1 MEVKGTAELS
11 IELENGIYE
20 FSVQEGG
27 ELAKH
32 MHVRYCRCWQ
42 QRDIQL
48 QRPAFDAD
56 RFRLLVI

>member
-27 ELAKH
+27 N
-32 MHVRYCRCWQ
+32 WQ
-42 QRDIQL
+42 NICM
-48 QRPAFDAD
+48 
-56 RFRLLVI
+56 

>member
-27 ELAKH
+27 DWQNICMYDTVDAGSKGISSCNDQLS
-32 MHVRYCRCWQ
+32 MRTDSGCW
-42 QRDIQL
+42 
-48 QRPAFDAD
+48 
-56 RFRLLVI
+56 